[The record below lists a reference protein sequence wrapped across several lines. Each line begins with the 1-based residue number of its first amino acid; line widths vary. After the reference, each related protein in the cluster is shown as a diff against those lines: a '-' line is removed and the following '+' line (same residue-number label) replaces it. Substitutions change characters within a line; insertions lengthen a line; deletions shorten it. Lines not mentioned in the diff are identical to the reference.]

1 MALACSWGLLFA
13 VLSVQLGLAVSR
25 GSFYQGCF
33 PRTATIDW
41 EETDPV
47 GFEKHFGCVSSCA
60 RQGYDYAA
68 FQSHD
73 EGCLCGSD
81 LVLGSGI
88 SPSACETRCLSGI
101 ECSTQE
107 NSSVYSTAVPII
119 ESLVLTPHF
128 ERIPANTF
136 AEFEASVTVNRSG
149 NFFDLDSVVL
159 RNQTLANVQFDWK
172 INHQVKKTSFEFL
185 NGTHL
190 HVLFNVTVKP
200 GNFSIC
206 LEVSNFVSKSER
218 CAILEALSCVED
230 LHLVDVLPGNKNP
243 ALDEQVQVKVSVES
257 GSKVTFY
264 WDFGD
269 GNGEK
274 SLGATSQLY
283 ISSPSCL
290 TIQHRYKD
298 CGNYSLSLTAKNDIS
313 LQRLAPLAFIVDD
326 ETITLP
332 KYSFPNPK
340 YKVYGLPNKEMVLSV
355 DPAIGCNLYYNWS
368 LGDGGPDITTT
379 GPNITYRYQNISKY
393 TITVVV
399 YNQFF
404 NKPYPR
410 NILVYIE
417 PLLTGVNL
425 TISGKHE
432 PYVLSTMTTYTFK
445 AHVSPQHGSK
455 DAKNYIW
462 HLKKGDE
469 EKIISGSENTKHIL
483 IHNPGSYLV
492 SVEVVNGVSNVTS
505 PPFFVCVQHPVGR
518 VILEHDRLV
527 QLDEAVQYSADIEE
541 GSDLLLNWDFGDQQR
556 ITTTNTTKISHT
568 YRRTGKYLVRL
579 MVYNKIN
586 HVNASMTVFVSR
598 LSSCNLQVQISGER
612 ELQVFRSSK
621 LYLEALVQLE
631 CIEHHKLLYNW
642 TVTSGNG
649 NQINTRGLNTTEPTL
664 IIPPSFLPYG
674 ENQFLVKVT
683 LLGEVLEATDIKKV
697 RVEPHGIVAVIK
709 GGTMRVIGY
718 RSRGNIT
725 LDGSDSYDPDYPD
738 HSHQL
743 SYEWLVQPMNGRN
756 NNNPL
761 YNIPPEALRTSQL
774 TFPAS
779 EVVPNLE
786 ALNITLTV
794 SKRMRQQKS
803 KHAVQMIRMVD
814 SEPYLLSIECP
825 QCVNGLVNPNDVL
838 VLRGSCLT
846 CPKDIKDVFFEWSLY
861 LVKEEA
867 TLPQTPEC
875 YSELPTKATDSLTRG
890 TERPRTTFPETGI
903 TMRPTPGPVSGF
915 PGSLPTTGPGVSGA
929 TVQRGDVCNSKID
942 SPTVPPTRCAFMSRF
957 NDFRSLDC
965 TNAPVTGGT
974 NNPVVT
980 PGSGWGSAMGLTT
993 GHISSGSGV
1002 NFPTQPVNP
1011 DPSTRDPDTSP
1022 TSSTR
1027 TSSTPQP
1034 TRATGT
1040 PTRPTSDSLFDPNYH
1055 VTVPLATKSIFQIKR
1070 WALTFKD
1077 SETTTGRRA
1086 RNLVVNENK
1095 LQPGHS
1101 YMLAL
1106 RVRDKEAKKGMASI
1120 IFKVNELPVDGRC
1133 SVFPLTGVELETA
1146 FIVRCLGWKDKLQ
1159 PLGYEVS
1166 YSQRRASG
1174 PYRLLYTG
1182 SNNRISVI
1190 LPSGPPQQ
1198 DYKVYVMVSVYN
1210 NKGARVAVCPMTL
1223 TVKPAA
1229 FNNSATIEEIL
1240 YNRTRNGNELR
1251 VLQETGQ
1258 DHRVKQTLVVSARML
1273 NSLETVKNTTSRFFL
1288 RVKTRL
1294 FMLRVLQ
1301 TLHIR
1306 DTASAIHS
1314 AEVLE
1319 DATRV
1324 PYELNYESLQL
1335 ATGITEKINHQIQ
1348 RFAKENQRL
1357 SDSVLELMTRLAAN
1371 LITGATLLYDSYNK
1385 SSTANDTSSWKKI
1398 VLVPLNAVNDIAK
1411 LKISHTVLGESA
1423 TVVNQSGVS
1432 VMAHLS
1438 SVTSSSSM
1446 TLHHATFTLP
1456 PNMDTHLKAA
1466 GAFPDDGCVS
1476 TMATVY
1482 DKNPYIWV
1490 DSQQDISQSLG
1501 LTPTSGFTVNWIEAG
1516 AWGLTLKPGLEAFP
1530 TSGLTVNRIEAGA
1543 WGLTLKPGLE
1553 AFPTSGLTVN
1563 RIEAGAWGLTLKPGL
1578 EAFPTSGL
1586 TVNRIEAGAWGLTLQ
1601 PGFEAFPTSGL
1612 TVNRIE
1618 AGAWGLT
1625 LKPGF
1630 EAFPT
1635 SGLTVN
1641 RIEAAGLTL
1650 KPGLEAFPTSGL
1662 TVNRIEAGAW
1672 GLTLK
1677 PGFEAFPTSGLT
1689 VNRIEA
1695 GAWGLTLK
1703 PGFEAFPTSGLTVN
1717 RIEAGA
1723 WGLTLQPGFEAFP
1736 TSGLTVNR
1744 IEAGAWGLT
1753 LKPGF
1758 KAFPTSGLTHHSTVA
1773 SLGLSTCQ
1781 GQEIP
1786 VKNLSQDIMVTLPW
1800 REPKMLEDGQRA
1812 TVEWQHLNVHTIDI
1826 RGKQNH
1832 SLHLHIN
1839 VDSHITDGFVVQL
1852 MLRTSGNSSFS
1863 NFRLLKA
1870 TSGESM
1876 DLFLAGEHLKEAD
1889 SAIDVGVMLKNA
1901 EQSRIKKILS
1911 VTEVNYSFI
1920 SHWIGCYYW
1929 NTSQDKWLGDG
1940 CRTTNQTT
1948 HHSVH
1953 CRCNHL
1959 TAFSGAI
1966 QLAPNPLHVKD
1977 LRKIESVSENP
1988 VTLVLVLCLIV
1999 LYFILLIFCAR
2010 ADKYDNRKQR
2020 IVHIAGVPSRM
2031 PQRYKITVETG
2042 HWFGSGTTANV
2053 VILLHGENHS
2063 SDPIELSAHNK
2074 PVFERAS
2081 KDVFIF
2087 SSPESLSP
2095 VWKIHIW
2102 HYNEGKSPSWYLN
2115 RVIIKDLQTQQ
2126 KWYFNC
2132 YRWLA
2137 VDEEDGQVDVELL
2150 ATSADKSHSAVGF
2163 YYTCMRGLMDYHLW
2177 LSVLGRPSYSRF
2189 TRAQRLTCCLSLLL
2203 SYLAA
2208 NAAWYKVND
2217 KPPRF
2222 TRTEPTVKSLTNEA
2236 VTEST
2241 MLPNQLNGPTFLGD
2255 EDTLSILDQSIE
2267 TLLQLRKISTKP
2279 NWRPSML
2286 MPTSMDSIYE
2296 GFSGSESLLDS
2307 TEMKTSPAIYP
2318 DKPTDQYQL
2327 SYQTMSGC
2335 DGSSE
2340 HADPHVT
2347 QSVSRC
2353 CSVPHWCTS
2362 IAWIGCFA
2370 TVLLAVSI
2378 TVWYGL
2384 SFGYEKSIRWLQSL
2398 IFSIVESLLLS
2409 QPLAVLAVPL
2419 YIACSSRPA
2428 SPSAPLGE
2436 PSDDAE
2442 VDEGFEDMQAPPF
2455 NCIVSSLEETSDR
2468 IRMSLAVRQHQRYL
2482 KFLRPPKKAVLYD
2495 SYVKRVQDRTVV
2507 EYICEMVSTL
2517 IFLVIVGS
2525 LVSGL
2530 WYPGTYSMNETI
2542 KQTITSN
2549 MLPSSNMRMDY
2560 WWTRKHAHV
2569 IDLLY
2574 WRPPVAARE
2583 SPQIFLRGTQS
2594 FLVGKPRILYQHSFN
2609 KQICDHGRNI
2619 SLHGVNSS
2627 RECWT
2632 TCDLQK
2638 HSWHSLE
2645 LSRDRSHAHMDM
2657 KKMLRS
2663 LTPCIQQIIVQFSL
2677 FTPTN
2682 NMSSTVSWELTTS
2695 LVGELE
2701 SRVTV
2706 HSFQSSYV
2714 KTALGVLCKICKV
2727 LFVVC
2732 YVYLVHHVLK
2742 AVRKSKVKLFFC
2754 FWSCLEVCLVVIST
2768 LSLAVYVRWSMAHYA
2783 LYREVLTNL
2792 NDNAFEAGEVV
2803 HSSEGLLLYLYS
2815 LMVFLLM
2822 VRTLHAFRI
2831 FPFMK
2836 RLGYVLTLASRHLAG
2851 VAVMTVVYLLTF
2863 THPGYLLFGRLHG
2876 AFRSFSSAFLTVS
2889 GMLRMRGTAVLEN
2902 GFHRELP
2909 VASTV
2914 FVALYLLGVLVI
2926 TRSLSASVVRWMYH
2940 YSKKLLDYDAANFLL
2955 DYGMIKLYSLKR
2967 PKTREETVFNEDSDE
2982 EEEDQKIVPVEYAV
2996 DEVETQMEELL
3007 FRMDNLVGAGNLEAR
3022 LFEYSTDFL
3031 SSDEGE
3037 VEYLFRRDTS
3047 DALYCYNDDIYY
3059 HRDGVGDFYYHRDT
3073 NDDLYA
3079 ASGYETDQSIQTY
3092 GSMPRFTD
3100 TQDDVPGFDS
3110 GALSNDVFFDESYSS
3125 LPTAPKTA
3133 ATSLSNAKHLREE
3146 GLWMH
3151 PLRSTHEPAA
3161 GLNKIPHT
3169 RRNSQGL
3176 ASQSERSLSRHQ
3188 SDPTKERAKGKRP
3201 ALTRK
3206 PKIRPG
3212 ESFLDDLAR
3221 DECLSEE
3228 TISIPDETRPDLS
3241 TYRTRNVE
3249 ERKAI
3254 KKTKKRRGR
3263 GLGLFPVTA
3272 VSPGDEGEAI
3282 DRPPIQLQGFINHV
3296 ALGEISSEDLER
3308 SARSQERLTGSEE
3321 RWAETQETPVGS
3333 QERPFDQ
3340 PREQSH
3346 AKVHDSRWAGHAPR
3360 GLIADISMNSLPQS
3374 RVPTDHDKPKGV
3386 NAWVP

>member
-41 EETDPV
+41 VETDPV

-274 SLGATSQLY
+274 SIGATSQLY
-283 ISSPSCL
+283 ICSPSCL

-340 YKVYGLPNKEMVLSV
+340 YKVYGLPNKDMVLSV

-541 GSDLLLNWDFGDQQR
+541 GSDFLLNWDFGDQQR

-743 SYEWLVQPMNGRN
+743 SYEWLVQPMNGNN

-779 EVVPNLE
+779 EVLPNLE

-875 YSELPTKATDSLTRG
+875 YSELPTKATNSLTRG

-915 PGSLPTTGPGVSGA
+915 PGSLPTTGPGISGA

-1022 TSSTR
+1022 SSSTR

-1120 IFKVNELPVDGRC
+1120 IFKVNELPVNGRC

-1198 DYKVYVMVSVYN
+1198 DYKVYIMVSVYN

-1240 YNRTRNGNELR
+1240 YNRTRNGNKLR

-1423 TVVNQSGVS
+1423 TVVNQSSVS

-1456 PNMDTHLKAA
+1456 PNMDTHLRAA

-1482 DKNPYIWV
+1482 GKNPYIWV
-1490 DSQQDISQSLG
+1490 DSQQ
-1501 LTPTSGFTVNWIEAG
+1501 
-1516 AWGLTLKPGLEAFP
+1516 
-1530 TSGLTVNRIEAGA
+1530 
-1543 WGLTLKPGLE
+1543 
-1553 AFPTSGLTVN
+1553 
-1563 RIEAGAWGLTLKPGL
+1563 
-1578 EAFPTSGL
+1578 
-1586 TVNRIEAGAWGLTLQ
+1586 
-1601 PGFEAFPTSGL
+1601 
-1612 TVNRIE
+1612 
-1618 AGAWGLT
+1618 
-1625 LKPGF
+1625 
-1630 EAFPT
+1630 
-1635 SGLTVN
+1635 
-1641 RIEAAGLTL
+1641 
-1650 KPGLEAFPTSGL
+1650 
-1662 TVNRIEAGAW
+1662 
-1672 GLTLK
+1672 
-1677 PGFEAFPTSGLT
+1677 
-1689 VNRIEA
+1689 
-1695 GAWGLTLK
+1695 
-1703 PGFEAFPTSGLTVN
+1703 
-1717 RIEAGA
+1717 
-1723 WGLTLQPGFEAFP
+1723 
-1736 TSGLTVNR
+1736 
-1744 IEAGAWGLT
+1744 
-1753 LKPGF
+1753 
-1758 KAFPTSGLTHHSTVA
+1758 HHSTVA

-2217 KPPRF
+2217 KQHMVLGFLDLDWQTVVTGLISGMVALLPNLIWMWLFRFAMPPRF

-2307 TEMKTSPAIYP
+2307 TEMKTSPDIYP

-2340 HADPHVT
+2340 HADSHVT

-2482 KFLRPPKKAVLYD
+2482 KFLRPPKKAMLYD

-2560 WWTRKHAHV
+2560 WWSRKHAHV

-2574 WRPPVAARE
+2574 WRPPGAARE

-2955 DYGMIKLYSLKR
+2955 DYGMSKLYSLKR

-3092 GSMPRFTD
+3092 GSMPRFRD

-3133 ATSLSNAKHLREE
+3133 ATSLSNARHLREE

-3176 ASQSERSLSRHQ
+3176 ASQSERSLSRRQ

-3333 QERPFDQ
+3333 QERPSDQ